1 MLTTP
6 LCHNTKLFLPRHC
19 CCTTFAL
26 IRLYDTRA
34 SVQRNKSIPTQVT
47 RCTCATTAPP
57 LCQHKANQ
65 EIWHLFQC
73 PQCHRTLECK
83 ISIIS
88 FWGELI
94 IQNLGYGLVIK
105 EQLCLIIFC
114 ATVTLNCD
122 WHTVYPAVSCL
133 ATQQSSRAYP
143 IHDTPSHQFHFKPD
157 DPVSIQWFKWNL
169 VGYTRSSLPRYLNED
184 WDVCVC
190 VVCVCVFVKN
200 LWWELSVMMLV
211 MMTMIKKDDW
221 KSLYPLCQI
230 SRRH

>member
-34 SVQRNKSIPTQVT
+34 SVQRNKSIPAQVT

-57 LCQHKANQ
+57 LCQHTANQ

-122 WHTVYPAVSCL
+122 WHTVYPAVACL

-143 IHDTPSHQFHFKPD
+143 IHDTRYTIHPLINFISTLMTQFLFND
-157 DPVSIQWFKWNL
+157 
-169 VGYTRSSLPRYLNED
+169 LNEI
-184 WDVCVC
+184 
-190 VVCVCVFVKN
+190 
-200 LWWELSVMMLV
+200 LLAILGA
-211 MMTMIKKDDW
+211 
-221 KSLYPLCQI
+221 LCQDI
-230 SRRH
+230 